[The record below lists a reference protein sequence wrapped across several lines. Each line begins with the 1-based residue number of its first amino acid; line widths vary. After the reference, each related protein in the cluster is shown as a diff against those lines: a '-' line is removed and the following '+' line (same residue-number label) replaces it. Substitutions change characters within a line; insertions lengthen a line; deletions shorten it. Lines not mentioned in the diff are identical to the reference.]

1 MIATELKTTSAF
13 PTGATWYR
21 ASRGVQATAAL
32 YAHNSPTFLL
42 SSQQW
47 KLIAQS
53 GNRDR
58 LLTYPYFVDRPS
70 TSVKLLGPTFLEALC
85 ICLLSKASGP
95 DDNEAALSASGQVLV
110 QTPEPKQTK
119 HIGSVENAVKK
130 AKLGSSGGKDS
141 SSAGGPQSSKFLLG
155 SFGGQVVYRNVRV
168 LSADN
173 VQAIENQI
181 ATEILKIS

>member
-21 ASRGVQATAAL
+21 ASSGVQATAAL

-85 ICLLSKASGP
+85 ICLLSQASGP
-95 DDNEAALSASGQVLV
+95 DDNETALSASGRVLV

-119 HIGSVENAVKK
+119 HIGSVENESKK
-130 AKLGSSGGKDS
+130 AKLETSGGKDS
-141 SSAGGPQSSKFLLG
+141 SGEGGPK
-155 SFGGQVVYRNVRV
+155 
-168 LSADN
+168 
-173 VQAIENQI
+173 
-181 ATEILKIS
+181 